1 MPESRVRGGAVAG
14 LAVGLA
20 ALIAGGA
27 WFVTSTAEARL
38 QDTAGKALLSE
49 NLLVDVEY
57 DGFDAVLSGDVKDRS
72 RAIEVVSEV
81 PGTTNV
87 RWNES
92 KGTESA
98 ASEASTNSS
107 GSPDSTASTPPPGS
121 VQGPGTSTKPTG
133 PSASLPTDTPKPTP
147 TPSKPPVQIPDT
159 IPPVHF
165 DGGVASISTADRK
178 RIAALAALL
187 KQVPEA
193 RVVLVGHTD
202 NGRTAEFRA
211 KLSLERAQTIAHVL
225 SQDGVAAN
233 RISIKGAGKS
243 KPIATNSTEQGR
255 ALNRRVEIRIVK
267 G

>member
-107 GSPDSTASTPPPGS
+107 GLPD
-121 VQGPGTSTKPTG
+121 
-133 PSASLPTDTPKPTP
+133 PSASTSVPQKPSVSTTSAAPSASSSTDTPTPSP
-147 TPSKPPVQIPDT
+147 TPSKPSVQIPDT

-165 DGGVASISTADRK
+165 EGGVASITTSDRK
-178 RIAALAALL
+178 RIAALASLL
-187 KQVPEA
+187 KQAPKA
-193 RVVLVGHTD
+193 RVVITGHTD
-202 NGRTAEFRA
+202 NGRTPEFRA
-211 KLSLERAQTIAHVL
+211 KLSLERAQTIADVL
-225 SQDGVAAN
+225 SKDGVEAS

-243 KPIATNSTEQGR
+243 KPLATNSTEEGR

-267 G
+267 E